1 MHLAMVA
8 AKYTGEQADQLRRA
22 MAAWRRS
29 GNLAKYQQDLSDR
42 MLARGYE
49 KEFIDRICN
58 QIEGFGEYGFPESH
72 AASFALLVYLS
83 AWLKRYEPAAFLAGL
98 LNSQP
103 LGFYSPSQLV
113 QDAKRHGVDV
123 LPPDVALSDWESTFE
138 RRRRPGQRIS
148 AEETCLRRQYAVLS
162 AQQLRDLSLR
172 RFALSRTVRR
182 AAQRLRARVFQP
194 SGTYGARGPSVRI
207 GLHLIKG
214 LSEVAAA
221 RIVAARH
228 DAPFADV
235 DDLARRAALTRRD
248 LEALAAA
255 NALASIAGHRRE
267 AWWAVTA
274 QHSVPKLLRDAP
286 IAEAPLALPR
296 ATEGREIVDDY
307 ASMGLTLNRHP
318 LALLRE
324 RLARQ
329 RFRTAAQLAACRHGA
344 LVRACGIVTVRQRP
358 GTANG
363 TVFVSI
369 EDETGSINVI
379 VWPALVETQRKAL
392 LGATLLAV
400 YGVLQRDD
408 GVGAGG
414 EAGSVAPPGSEVA
427 DGKARH
433 ESQERL
439 KRQGEVIH
447 LVAHRLED
455 RSELLGELPTVSR
468 DFH

>member
-1 MHLAMVA
+1 
-8 AKYTGEQADQLRRA
+8 

-29 GNLAKYQQDLSDR
+29 GNLAKYQKDLNER
-42 MLARGYE
+42 MLKRGYE
-49 KEFIDRICN
+49 PAFIERICK

-113 QDAKRHGVDV
+113 QDAKRHGVKV
-123 LPPDVALSDWESTFE
+123 LPPDVTLSDWESTFE
-138 RRRRPGQRIS
+138 RRDHEGQRIS
-148 AEETCLRRQYAVLS
+148 AEETCLHRQQTVLS

-172 RFALSRTVRR
+172 HLTVSRTIRR
-182 AAQRLRARVFQP
+182 AARRLTARVFQP
-194 SGTYGARGPSVRI
+194 SDTYGARGPAVRI
-207 GLHLIKG
+207 GMHLIKG
-214 LSEVAAA
+214 LAQGAAE
-221 RIVAARH
+221 RIVAARNE
-228 DAPFADV
+228 AQFADV

-255 NALASIAGHRRE
+255 NALVSIAGHRRE

-274 QHSVPKLLRDAP
+274 QHTVPKLLRDAP
-286 IAEAPLALPR
+286 IAEAPLALPQ
-296 ATEGREIVDDY
+296 AAESREIVDDY
-307 ASMGLTLNRHP
+307 ASLGLTLNRHP
-318 LALLRE
+318 LALLRA

-329 RFRTAAQLAACRHGA
+329 RFRTAAELAVCQHGTLA
-344 LVRACGIVTVRQRP
+344 RACGIVTVRQRP

-379 VWPALVETQRKAL
+379 VWPSLVEKQRKVL
-392 LGATLLAV
+392 LGASLLAV

-408 GVGAGG
+408 GVATGGDHAGHDVR
-414 EAGSVAPPGSEVA
+414 ENQA
-427 DGKARH
+427 GKAKQKNR
-433 ESQERL
+433 
-439 KRQGEVIH
+439 GEVIH

-455 RSELLGELPTVSR
+455 HSEWLGELATASR